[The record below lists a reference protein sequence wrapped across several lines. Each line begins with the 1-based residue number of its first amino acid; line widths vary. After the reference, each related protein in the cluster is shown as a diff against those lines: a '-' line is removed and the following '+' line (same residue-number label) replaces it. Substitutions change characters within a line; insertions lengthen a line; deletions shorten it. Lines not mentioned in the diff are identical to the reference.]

1 MGNFVELKKTDLGS
15 GSKAN
20 PLAYLGDATIGEKSN
35 IGAGTITCNYDGKN
49 KHATQIGNNVKIGSD
64 TMLVAPVSVGDGAS
78 TGAGSVVTKDV
89 AAGELVVGVPARKRS
104 AGKGETA

>member
-1 MGNFVELKKTDLGS
+1 V
-15 GSKAN
+15 
-20 PLAYLGDATIGEKSN
+20 SN
-35 IGAGTITCNYDGKN
+35 SAAGKVNCNYDGKN

-89 AAGELVVGVPARKRS
+89 EPGELVVGVPARPRKV
-104 AGKGETA
+104 